1 VCGLAALQQTAI
13 FTQNGLSSVPGF
25 QSVSLE
31 LLTLP
36 EAVYSP
42 RPPEDFPDWTFAT
55 LDFAYDAATQSVWM
69 SYKADG
75 PPFYSMQT
83 LIDMADV
90 RESLKLLFAS
100 PVIGEWPIRYFVHA
114 SNKPGVFN
122 LGGDLANFAASI
134 KAGDQTTLR
143 RYAHKC
149 IDVVHGLS
157 TGLGLPV
164 VTLSVIS
171 GQALGGGLESAIALD
186 FLIAE
191 ENARIGVPEVAFNTF
206 PGMGAVSL
214 LTRRLGAARAE
225 ALIASGKVHSGLEMK
240 ALDVVDRVCPDGE
253 AHAYAIEWMLD
264 GGEARF
270 LRRRAM
276 AEARRKLFP
285 VTNHELLAIT
295 DLWVDCC
302 LEVTPHDIRHMERL
316 AAAQKRLLTTG

>member
-1 VCGLAALQQTAI
+1 MSTEVA
-13 FTQNGLSSVPGF
+13 
-25 QSVSLE
+25 
-31 LLTLP
+31 
-36 EAVYSP
+36 YSP
-42 RPPEDFPDWTFAT
+42 RDPKAFPAWEFDT
-55 LDFAYDAATQSVWM
+55 LDFDYDPVSQSVWM

-90 RESLKLLFAS
+90 RESLKGLFAA
-100 PVIGEWPIRYFVHA
+100 GLNAQFPIRYFVHA
-114 SNKPGVFN
+114 SNKPGIFN
-122 LGGDLANFAASI
+122 LGGDLASFAASI
-134 KAGDQTTLR
+134 RGGDRATLR

-149 IDVVHGLS
+149 IDVVHGLA
-157 TGLGLPV
+157 TAQGLPI
-164 VTLSVIS
+164 VTLSVIA

-191 ENARIGVPEVAFNTF
+191 ETAKLGVPEVAFNTF

-225 ALIASGKVHSGLEMK
+225 ELIASGKVHSGLEMK
-240 ALDVVDRVCPDGE
+240 TLDVVDKVCPHGQ
-253 AHAYAIEWMLD
+253 AHTYALEWMLD
-264 GGEARF
+264 GGEQRF

-285 VTNHELLAIT
+285 ISNHELLAIT

-302 LEVTPHDIRHMERL
+302 FDVTPHDIRHMERL
-316 AAAQKRLLTTG
+316 AAAQKRLVSSH